1 MKWQN
6 KQGAGLVSQRLGVQ
20 DSAEE
25 RDDVNERCWKKERMN
40 RKNV

>member
-20 DSAEE
+20 DPAEE
-25 RDDVNERCWKKERMN
+25 REDVNERCRKKERMSRN
-40 RKNV
+40 NV